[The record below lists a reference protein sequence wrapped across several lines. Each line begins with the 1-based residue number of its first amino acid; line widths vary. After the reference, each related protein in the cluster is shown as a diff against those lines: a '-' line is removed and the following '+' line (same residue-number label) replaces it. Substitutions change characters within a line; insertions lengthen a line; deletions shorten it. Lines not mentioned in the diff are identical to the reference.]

1 MAISHL
7 NQQNFDHTI
16 DHGVTLVDF
25 WATWCGPCKM
35 VAPVLEGLAG
45 KYDGKAKIAK
55 VDIDENPDLA
65 QRFNIMSI
73 PTVMVFRDGRILD
86 QTVGAQPES
95 VYAGLL
101 NAALEE

>member
-1 MAISHL
+1 MAILHL

-25 WATWCGPCKM
+25 WTTWCGPCKM
-35 VAPVLEGLAG
+35 VAPVLERLAG
-45 KYDGKAKIAK
+45 KYDGKAVIAK

-73 PTVMVFRDGRILD
+73 PTVMVFRDGRILE

-101 NAALEE
+101 NEALEG

>member
-1 MAISHL
+1 M
-7 NQQNFDHTI
+7 
-16 DHGVTLVDF
+16 TLVDF

-35 VAPVLEGLAG
+35 VAPVLERLAG
-45 KYDGKAKIAK
+45 KYDGKAVIAK

-73 PTVMVFRDGRILD
+73 PTVMVFRDGRILE